1 MICLTCSSPFLER
14 ASWQKLLLIKPLEVL
29 CVKCRSKFEKAQNRA
44 FETEWTGTIY
54 DGALDSLQSFYL
66 YNDWMKQ
73 VYQQYKFHLDVDL
86 ATIFIENFLGLKQV
100 PESVVPIPLH
110 PEMLRTRTFSQVD
123 ELLLAA
129 NVPFTHVLEK
139 TLNRSQVGKSKKD
152 RISSELIFKVTGNV
166 HNQDILLVDDLYTT
180 GTTLHHAAYVLKKAG
195 ARSVKA
201 ITLIRA

>member
-1 MICLTCSSPFLER
+1 MDRDNL
-14 ASWQKLLLIKPLEVL
+14 
-29 CVKCRSKFEKAQNRA
+29 
-44 FETEWTGTIY
+44 
-54 DGALDSLQSFYL
+54 DGVLDSVQSFYR

-86 ATIFIENFLGLKQV
+86 ATIFIEDFLGLQQV
-100 PESVVPIPLH
+100 PERIVPIPLH
-110 PEMLRTRTFSQVD
+110 PEMVQTRTFSQVD
-123 ELLLAA
+123 ELLIAA
-129 NVPFTHVLEK
+129 QVPFTHALEK

-152 RISSELIFKVTGNV
+152 RISSELIFKVRGNV

-180 GTTLHHAAYVLKKAG
+180 GTTLHHAAYVLKHAG